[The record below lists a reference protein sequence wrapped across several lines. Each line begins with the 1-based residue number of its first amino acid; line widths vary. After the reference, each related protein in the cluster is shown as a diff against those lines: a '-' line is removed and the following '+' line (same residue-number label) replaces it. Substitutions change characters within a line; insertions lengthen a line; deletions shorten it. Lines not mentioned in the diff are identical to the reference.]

1 MVLKYPSPTDGG
13 FRDTRMRYSNAI
25 ESIHAKKGTSLLDVS
40 SWKTPGLY
48 HDAQNTHTMYNLSQE
63 L

>member
-13 FRDTRMRYSNAI
+13 FPDTRMRYSNAI
-25 ESIHAKKGTSLLDVS
+25 ESIHAKKGASLLDVS
-40 SWKTPGLY
+40 SRKTPWLY
-48 HDAQNTHTMYNLSQE
+48 HDAQNTHTMYNLSQQ